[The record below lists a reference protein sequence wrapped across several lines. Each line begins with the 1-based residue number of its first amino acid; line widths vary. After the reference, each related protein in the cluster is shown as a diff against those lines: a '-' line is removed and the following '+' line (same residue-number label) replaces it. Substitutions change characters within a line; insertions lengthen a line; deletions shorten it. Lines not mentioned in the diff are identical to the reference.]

1 MKSPPRSIKTSFL
14 SPQRVLIVFSEPLAF
29 GGEKREDSPFAV
41 LGFPF
46 EGTASFRG
54 GTSEGPNAIRHASK
68 YIEFLANYVHFNMD
82 YVLYDDLGD
91 VPTSPGM
98 VRESLNNLEVALQ
111 GIEKIPII
119 LGGEHTLSYSAVKV
133 LEPDCLL
140 VFDAHLDLR
149 DEYLGNAWSH
159 ACWLRRLLE
168 ERKVK
173 TMVYGARGFADE
185 EVEFAKG
192 RVALGKRIGDV
203 SRWIKGCKDVYIS
216 VDVDVFDPSLT
227 PGVGNPE
234 PLGISFDEF
243 LKAVAEALFKVPLKG
258 MDVVEVSP
266 PYDPSGITA
275 VLATK
280 VVVET
285 TAMHYVTWEKRKLT
299 S

>member
-1 MKSPPRSIKTSFL
+1 
-14 SPQRVLIVFSEPLAF
+14 
-29 GGEKREDSPFAV
+29 
-41 LGFPF
+41 
-46 EGTASFRG
+46 
-54 GTSEGPNAIRHASK
+54 
-68 YIEFLANYVHFNMD
+68 
-82 YVLYDDLGD
+82 
-91 VPTSPGM
+91 
-98 VRESLNNLEVALQ
+98 
-111 GIEKIPII
+111 
-119 LGGEHTLSYSAVKV
+119 
-133 LEPDCLL
+133 
-140 VFDAHLDLR
+140 
-149 DEYLGNAWSH
+149 
-159 ACWLRRLLE
+159 
-168 ERKVK
+168 
-173 TMVYGARGFADE
+173 MVYGARGFADE

-216 VDVDVFDPSLT
+216 VDVDVFDPSLA

-243 LKAVAEALFKVPLKG
+243 LKAVAEAIFKVPLKG